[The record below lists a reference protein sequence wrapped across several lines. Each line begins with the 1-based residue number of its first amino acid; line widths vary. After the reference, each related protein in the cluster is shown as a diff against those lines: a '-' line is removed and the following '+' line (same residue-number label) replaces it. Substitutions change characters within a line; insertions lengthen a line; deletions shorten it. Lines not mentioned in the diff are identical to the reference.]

1 MDPIRTLDAGLPTDI
16 PRRLCGLL
24 GAALLGWTLAGCD
37 SASPTLTPAPTVAP
51 TLAPTVAATAMVSA
65 PAAATAIPP
74 PATATLLPAT
84 ATVAAVVN
92 PTGAAT
98 TTGGAPTTAGGAGTF
113 QNPVLQDD
121 FADPFVLHVGPTY
134 YAYATN
140 GSGKNI
146 QRAKSPDLVHWEL
159 LNDALPALPAWA
171 QLGGSY
177 VWAPEVL
184 PVGDHYV
191 MYYTARDQQSDK
203 QCIGVA
209 VGATPDGRFKDSND
223 HPFICEPDQGGDI
236 DPDAFRDGDK
246 QYLYWKND
254 GNCCGLTTHIYG
266 QELSA
271 DGLRLVGDK
280 PTALVEND
288 QLWEGRVVEA
298 PTMVKHGTGYY
309 LFFSGNDYAGIP
321 YAVGYALCKT
331 ALGPCQEAA
340 DNPVLK
346 SRVQAPPVIG
356 PGHQTVVQVGDQT
369 WLVYHAWEMVGGLRG
384 DRRFLWLDRVTW
396 EGDKPHVHGPTVD
409 AQPMP

>member
-1 MDPIRTLDAGLPTDI
+1 MDPIRKQGMGQAIGT
-16 PRRLCGLL
+16 PRRLRVLL

-37 SASPTLTPAPTVAP
+37 TAGSTVTPAPTVAP
-51 TLAPTVAATAMVSA
+51 TIAATTTTAAPVATATQLLATATALVSPSVAATAIGGT
-65 PAAATAIPP
+65 PA
-74 PATATLLPAT
+74 
-84 ATVAAVVN
+84 
-92 PTGAAT
+92 
-98 TTGGAPTTAGGAGTF
+98 AGGAGTF

-121 FADPFVLHVGPTY
+121 FADPFVLHVGNTY

-159 LNDALPALPAWA
+159 LNDAMPALPAWA

-191 MYYTARDQQSDK
+191 MYYTARDTQSDK

-209 VGATPDGRFKDSND
+209 VGATPDGHFKDTND

-246 QYLYWKND
+246 LYFYWKND
-254 GNCCGLTTHIYG
+254 GNCCGLTTHLYG

-271 DGLRLVGDK
+271 DGLHLVGDK
-280 PTALVEND
+280 PSALVEND

-331 ALGPCQEAA
+331 PLGPCQEAA

-346 SRVQAPPVIG
+346 SRVQEPPVIG

-384 DRRFLWLDRVTW
+384 DRRFLWIDRVTW
-396 EGDKPHVHGPTVD
+396 EGDKPQVHGPTVD
-409 AQPMP
+409 PQPMP

>member
-1 MDPIRTLDAGLPTDI
+1 MHAIRTQGAGHRADTA
-16 PRRLCGLL
+16 RRLRLL
-24 GAALLGWTLAGCD
+24 LLPVLLGWTFAGCD
-37 SASPTLTPAPTVAP
+37 AGTPTVTPQPTVAP
-51 TLAPTVAATAMVSA
+51 T
-65 PAAATAIPP
+65 AAATATTVAV
-74 PATATLLPAT
+74 PASAT
-84 ATVAAVVN
+84 ATVPPATIAVGIS
-92 PTGAAT
+92 PTVAVTA
-98 TTGGAPTTAGGAGTF
+98 TGGVPTVAGGAGTF

-121 FADPFVLHVGPTY
+121 FADPFVLHVGTTY

-159 LNDALPALPAWA
+159 LNDALPALPSWA

-223 HPFICEPDQGGDI
+223 RPFMCQPDQGGDI
-236 DPDAFRDGDK
+236 DPDAFHDGDK
-246 QYLYWKND
+246 LYFYWKND

-271 DGLRLVGDK
+271 DGLHLVGTG
-280 PTALVEND
+280 PTALAEND
-288 QLWEGRVVEA
+288 QLWEGRVIEA
-298 PTMVKHGTGYY
+298 PTMVKHGAGYF

-321 YAVGYALCKT
+321 YAVGYATCKT
-331 ALGPCQEAA
+331 PLGPCQEAT
-340 DNPVLK
+340 DNPLLK

-356 PGHQTVVQVGDQT
+356 PGHQAIVQVGDQT
-369 WLVYHAWEMVGGLRG
+369 WIVYHAWEMVGGLRG
-384 DRRFLWLDRVTW
+384 DRRFLWIDRVTW
-396 EGDKPHVHGPTVD
+396 DGDKPQIHGPTVD
-409 AQPMP
+409 PQPMP